1 MKLSDDFILKELEL
15 IQSNLDEGYTAY
27 SQGVLD
33 TIVKVLKLKE
43 TKNMKEEM

>member
-15 IQSNLDEGYTAY
+15 IQSNLDDGYTAY
-27 SQGVLD
+27 AQGILD

-43 TKNMKEEM
+43 TNMKEEI